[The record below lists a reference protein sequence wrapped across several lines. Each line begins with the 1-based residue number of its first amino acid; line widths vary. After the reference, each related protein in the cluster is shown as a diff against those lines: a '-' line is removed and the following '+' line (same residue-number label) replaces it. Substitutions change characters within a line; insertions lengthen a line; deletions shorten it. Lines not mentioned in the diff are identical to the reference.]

1 MEWDWYGMKLG
12 EDGMVWGWD
21 GSGWGGYRVE
31 QVDVD

>member
-1 MEWDWYGMKLG
+1 MGWGWYGMKLG
-12 EDGMVWGWD
+12 GDGMVWGWD